1 MKTCHGTF
9 ENNTEELLKI
19 FARWPF
25 PLSDFQKFAIDAI
38 LQGKHAIITAHTG
51 NGKTLAADFAIKHFT
66 DMGKKIIYTTPIK
79 ALTNQ
84 KYNTFQKKYPN
95 ITFGI
100 ITGDTTMNP
109 DAQCV
114 FATTEILRNTLF
126 KKKWLENKKSNE
138 TDMPISLDI
147 DINPS
152 ELGCVVFDEIHYIM
166 DKNRGPVW
174 HESIMMLP
182 ESVQILGLSATIDK
196 PRILAE
202 WIEQQKKKEVW
213 LCPTIE
219 RVIPQH
225 HYAFVTCPESFLDKL
240 PQDTRTKFE
249 SMREKNVLMKKPGVS
264 FQDGAYY
271 NITKMLKFMRDKKLY
286 IDKFYVLN
294 QLIKYLK
301 TKKYLPAICFVYSRK
316 QVELIAQKINISLHE
331 EGSKIPSI
339 IENECKQMLMRKVSN
354 YKEYINLPEF
364 KRLIKCLEKGIAI
377 HHAGMIQIFKE
388 MVEHLFEKKYIKLLI
403 ATETFAVGVDM
414 PAQSVIF
421 TALQKFNGSKFRFL
435 EPHECSQQS
444 GRAGRRKGGDDT
456 SQNIGRV
463 WHLFN
468 LFDIKN
474 AVPDI
479 VTYRRL
485 LEGKA
490 QPFVSTFKIN
500 FNLILR
506 LLSIEGYKTEDFMKE
521 SLLSKDIDKKRCVIL
536 DDISH
541 IEGIM
546 EIKKLTPL
554 RTPIIELKRYN
565 EINMMVNNTT
575 SKKRKQ
581 LIREKRHLEEKSK
594 FFKDDF
600 GVYETILGMG
610 RILEKLERDKN
621 DNDNYISN
629 EIALY
634 TQILEKNDFIGDN
647 ALTEKGL
654 IAANIQEMHCL
665 AMADI
670 LQNKLFDDLN
680 VPELASVLSI
690 FTQVSV
696 KGENNI
702 VKAEYI
708 NAPNKVVS
716 IVKKIKTAYNKYYD
730 IESYNQ
736 TSFTQE
742 YNIHF
747 NMCELVYKW
756 CTTENEEDC
765 YKIFDEAIYYNIS
778 RGEFVKA
785 LMKINNVTNELAKI
799 AEIQSNMT
807 LLEKTKEIPN
817 ITLKSIVTNQSLYL

>member
-9 ENNTEELLKI
+9 ANNTEELLQI

-66 DMGKKIIYTTPIK
+66 DMNKKIIYTTPIK

-84 KYNTFQKKYPN
+84 KYNTFKNKYPE
-95 ITFGI
+95 ISFGI

-126 KKKWLENKKSNE
+126 KKKWLEDKKDNNSE
-138 TDMPISLDI
+138 IPISLDI
-147 DINPS
+147 EINPS
-152 ELGCVVFDEIHYIM
+152 ELGCVVYDEIHYIM
-166 DKNRGPVW
+166 DKDRGPVW

-196 PRILAE
+196 PWVLAE
-202 WIEQQKKKEVW
+202 WIEQQKKREVW

-225 HYAFVTCPESFLDKL
+225 HYAFITCPESFLDKL
-240 PQDTRTKFE
+240 SEDTKIKFE
-249 SMREKNVLMKKPGVS
+249 SMREKNVLMKKPGVT
-264 FQDGAYY
+264 FQDAAYY
-271 NITKMLKFMRDKKLY
+271 NITKMLKVMREKKLY

-331 EGSKIPSI
+331 EGSKIPST

-354 YKEYINLPEF
+354 YKEYIQLPEF
-364 KRLIKCLEKGIAI
+364 KQIIKCLQKGIAI

-444 GRAGRRKGGDDT
+444 GRAGRRKGGDV

-479 VTYRRL
+479 GTYRQL

-490 QPFVSTFKIN
+490 QPFVSTFQIN

-506 LLSIEGYKTEDFMKE
+506 LLSIEGYKTSDFMKE
-521 SLLSKDIDKKRCVIL
+521 SLLSNEISKKKKIIC
-536 DDISH
+536 DDIIH
-541 IEGIM
+541 IKGIL
-546 EIKKLTPL
+546 EKKKCYVYRTPL
-554 RTPIIELKRYN
+554 SDLERYN
-565 EINMMVNNTT
+565 EINLLVDNVTK
-575 SKKRKQ
+575 KKRKQ
-581 LIREKRHLEEKSK
+581 LAFEKKNLESSNK
-594 FFKDDF
+594 FFKNDF
-600 GVYETILGMG
+600 DHYNMAMMLEKD
-610 RILEKLERDKN
+610 LEKLLKEND
-621 DNDNYISN
+621 DNDNYIN
-629 EIALY
+629 TEIGLY
-634 TQILEKNDFIGDN
+634 KKILLENNFIHQTS
-647 ALTEKGL
+647 LTEKGI

-665 AMADI
+665 AMSDI
-670 LQNKLFDDLN
+670 LHERLFDNLEIA
-680 VPELASVLSI
+680 ELAAILSI
-690 FTQVSV
+690 FTNVSV
-696 KGENNI
+696 KQEDNI
-702 VKAEYI
+702 VKAEHI
-708 NAPNKVVS
+708 NAPKKVVNIINK
-716 IVKKIKTAYNKYYD
+716 IVMAYNKYYD

-736 TSFTQE
+736 TSFMHE
-742 YNIHF
+742 YDIHF

-756 CTTENEEDC
+756 CNAEDEASC
-765 YKIFDEAIYYNIS
+765 MKVFNEAIYYNIS

-785 LMKINNVTNELAKI
+785 LMKINNVNNELAKI

-807 LLEKTKEIPN
+807 LLEKTKDIPN